1 MQYHASP
8 WGSWGGIRNTPAT
21 MGRMLASLAQFRG
34 EAETSMSEESFFIRE
49 GSSFIP
55 QPPCRGPWDP
65 KSLNGR
71 VVVALCGF
79 QIEQSHELADYM
91 PARLTVDMYRLPGFA
106 PIEVKTHVVRDGAR
120 IKVIDAELVS
130 GGVSYARAT
139 SQWLKRSQNAEGDVW
154 SPPSWTVPAPETL
167 PERPNRGPGM
177 RPITDATGSFGPR
190 RVWFRESREL
200 VAGTPLTPFMRVAI
214 PADLANPLSNR
225 GEHGLGYINSDV
237 TLYLHRLPAGEWIG
251 MEVVNHHAT
260 DGVAI
265 GQVVLYDRTGAI
277 GTSSVCGPAQ
287 RRMARPGGG

>member
-1 MQYHASP
+1 
-8 WGSWGGIRNTPAT
+8 
-21 MGRMLASLAQFRG
+21 
-34 EAETSMSEESFFIRE
+34 MSEESFFTRE

-55 QPPCRGPWDP
+55 QPACRGPWDP

-79 QIEQSHELADYM
+79 QIEQSHQLADYM

-106 PIEVKTHVVRDGAR
+106 PIEVKTHVVRDGTR
-120 IKVIDAELVS
+120 IKVIDAEFIS

-139 SQWLKRSQNAEGDVW
+139 SQWLKRSQNAEGNVW
-154 SPPSWTVPAPETL
+154 SPPSWQVPAPETL
-167 PERPNRGPGM
+167 PEPANRPNGMMTM
-177 RPITDATGSFGPR
+177 RPITGAMGTFGQK
-190 RVWFRESREL
+190 RVWLRESREL
-200 VAGTPLTPFMRVAI
+200 VGGTPLTPFMRAAI
-214 PADLANPLSNR
+214 PADLANPFSNSGDR
-225 GEHGLGYINSDV
+225 GLGYINSDV
-237 TLYLHRLPAGEWIG
+237 TIYLHRLPVDEWIG

-287 RRMARPGGG
+287 RGMIRPDGART